1 MEGLR
6 VWDKFEKKM
15 YYDEFFIGTDG
26 ELYRLLSYNNID
38 EEKYI
43 VNLLPAKISRY
54 IVMQRSKIKD
64 RCGIPIYE
72 LDIIQD
78 QEGTKYK
85 VRYSDEAGFYGL
97 NENNERCNLNTLEKY
112 ECVGSDYEE
121 ISVH

>member
-43 VNLLPAKISRY
+43 VNLLPAKNSRY

-64 RCGIPIYE
+64 RCGMPIYE
-72 LDIIQD
+72 LDICLLY
-78 QEGTKYK
+78 T
-85 VRYSDEAGFYGL
+85 SDAADEL
-97 NENNERCNLNTLEKY
+97 
-112 ECVGSDYEE
+112 
-121 ISVH
+121 